1 VLLSEVNNFRLL
13 SFEQRPKIILVR
25 LLFLSFLSIWIYGF
39 LLSIIAPTEN
49 FVSNYL
55 LTRIYS
61 IVCHQESVKC
71 ISLGSATMLV
81 CARCSGIY
89 AGALIAG
96 LLSLLVTLPAI
107 NIKVLLISTIPLAM
121 DVFFTFTEV
130 YAYSKSVA
138 FVTSLA
144 FGSTIYL
151 LIISELENLFWNK
164 LFTGN
169 E

>member
-1 VLLSEVNNFRLL
+1 
-13 SFEQRPKIILVR
+13 
-25 LLFLSFLSIWIYGF
+25 
-39 LLSIIAPTEN
+39 
-49 FVSNYL
+49 
-55 LTRIYS
+55 
-61 IVCHQESVKC
+61 
-71 ISLGSATMLV
+71 MLV

-107 NIKVLLISTIPLAM
+107 NIKVILISTIPLAM
-121 DVFFTFTEV
+121 DVLFTFTEV

-144 FGSTIYL
+144 FGCTIYL